1 MARKRPAQNAQ
12 PEQLVLPLQ
21 LRIGD
26 IVLEAGTRLEVVD
39 RPTTVS
45 GGKLTRVAHFARL
58 CGFCTLLRTR
68 AKAEGRIGFA
78 GMTENLP
85 W

>member
-26 IVLEAGTRLEVVD
+26 VVLEEGTRLEVID

-45 GGKLTRVAHFARL
+45 GGKLTRVIVRNAALNVRDERHWEAWRKV
-58 CGFCTLLRTR
+58 RVVR
-68 AKAEGRIGFA
+68 HSAA
-78 GMTENLP
+78 
-85 W
+85 